1 MGGAG
6 KHPQDPGQCRL
17 SYPEIHCLPATA
29 ALHLRRDLCGTHSCP
44 RHGCARLAAG
54 GQLTAA
60 GLGHGSWALAQTERD
75 ESKAEI
81 SDSASALRVDDCEET
96 ARLLQ
101 VVQALALRK
110 QSVARVLMCLE
121 GIVAPVPEEE
131 GTQAPTPALA
141 RLHAVLNPV
150 AADEQLR
157 LS

>member
-1 MGGAG
+1 M
-6 KHPQDPGQCRL
+6 
-17 SYPEIHCLPATA
+17 
-29 ALHLRRDLCGTHSCP
+29 
-44 RHGCARLAAG
+44 
-54 GQLTAA
+54 
-60 GLGHGSWALAQTERD
+60 ERD

-141 RLHAVLNPV
+141 RLQAVLNPV